1 MSNEELQRK
10 RVHQFYQE
18 NSDKP
23 KSFTVSHFEA
33 ENLSR
38 STIYG
43 IIKRIEEDKPF
54 KRQTGSGRKL
64 KIMTKCAISQLT
76 KLFDHKCGIS
86 QRIASKKFKCS
97 QSLISKTLKTK
108 TSIKKRK
115 QMKIPSRTESQR
127 AKNRRLC
134 GQLYKNYK
142 DFIWVLDDESYFT
155 LSNSQINGND
165 NFYSSNIEL
174 IPNNVKF
181 KEKKKFEEKLLV
193 YVVILPFG
201 LSTPYIVQSG
211 TAINQ
216 HIYVDECFTKK
227 LLPHIKQLPKNTKY
241 IFWPDLAS
249 AHYSNKAVK
258 FLNENGIKFVTKS
271 ENPPN
276 MPECRCIEDFWS
288 CIKRNVYKNG
298 WQAENLDQLRSRI
311 IYCFKKFDKELV
323 QRLAESTSRRLDTIR
338 RQGLVELR

>member
-1 MSNEELQRK
+1 MTSNEELQRK
-10 RVHQFYQE
+10 RVYQFYQE

-54 KRQTGSGRKL
+54 ERQTGSGRKP
-64 KIMTKCAISQLT
+64 KIMTKRAISQLT

-174 IPNNVKF
+174 TPNNVKF
-181 KEKKKFEEKLLV
+181 KEKKKLEEKLLV
-193 YVVILPFG
+193 YVVISPFG
-201 LSTPYIVQSG
+201 LSTP
-211 TAINQ
+211 
-216 HIYVDECFTKK
+216 
-227 LLPHIKQLPKNTKY
+227 
-241 IFWPDLAS
+241 
-249 AHYSNKAVK
+249 
-258 FLNENGIKFVTKS
+258 
-271 ENPPN
+271 
-276 MPECRCIEDFWS
+276 
-288 CIKRNVYKNG
+288 
-298 WQAENLDQLRSRI
+298 
-311 IYCFKKFDKELV
+311 
-323 QRLAESTSRRLDTIR
+323 
-338 RQGLVELR
+338 